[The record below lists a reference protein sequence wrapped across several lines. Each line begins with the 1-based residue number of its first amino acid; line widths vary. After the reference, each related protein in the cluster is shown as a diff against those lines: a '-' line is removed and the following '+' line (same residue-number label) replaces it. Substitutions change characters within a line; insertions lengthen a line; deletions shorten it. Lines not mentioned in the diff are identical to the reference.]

1 MKRKIYNQL
10 IEWENNKINKPLLIL
25 GVRQCGKTYIINKF
39 CQNEYKNYLK
49 INLLERNDVVNLY
62 KENINSEEKYK
73 RLKAMINFD
82 FDKENSILFIDEIQE
97 SEELISELKYF
108 CEEHN
113 NVRIICAGSLLGV
126 KLKRLTKSFPVGKV
140 YIKNM
145 YPMDFEEYLIANDEN
160 FLIESI
166 KECFVNNKPMLS
178 LHTKALKYYN
188 SYLLTGGMP
197 ESVLNLINI
206 NGDYIKYDKNIIS
219 NIIESYFDDMK
230 KYIQTQ
236 TEALRIRAL
245 YESLPSQLS
254 NSSHKFQYSKLN
266 TGAKS
271 RDYELPL
278 DWLLSANMV
287 QKVNCVKTIEKPLKG
302 FEDNDTFKLFL
313 SDIGILN
320 NLLNISINDILNDN
334 LKIYKGVITEN
345 YVANQLLANEI
356 PLFYWKNKQNVEVDF
371 LIETKNGIIPIEVK
385 SSDNTQSKSL
395 KIYNTLFEPPYA
407 IRMSTKDFGYNS
419 ETKIKSV
426 PLYAT
431 FLIKDLIK
439 WNYKKTN

>member
-10 IEWENNKINKPLLIL
+10 IEWKNNKINKPLLIL
-25 GVRQCGKTYIINKF
+25 GVRQCGKTYIINEF

-245 YESLPSQLS
+245 YKSLPSQLS

-302 FEDNDTFKLFL
+302 FEDSDTFKLFL

-334 LKIYKGVITEN
+334 LKIYKGIITEN

-371 LIETKNGIIPIEVK
+371 LIETKDGIIPIEVK

-395 KIYNTLFEPPYA
+395 KIYNGLFNPPYA

-439 WNYKKTN
+439 

>member
-10 IEWENNKINKPLLIL
+10 IEWKNNKINKPLLIL
-25 GVRQCGKTYIINKF
+25 GVRQCGKTYIINEF

-206 NGDYIKYDKNIIS
+206 NGDYIKYDNNIIS

-287 QKVNCVKTIEKPLKG
+287 QKVNCVKTIEKPLKV

-334 LKIYKGVITEN
+334 LKIYKGIITEN

-371 LIETKNGIIPIEVK
+371 LIETKDGIIPIEVK

-395 KIYNTLFEPPYA
+395 KIYNGLFNPPYA

-439 WNYKKTN
+439 

>member
-10 IEWENNKINKPLLIL
+10 IEWKNNKINKPLLIL
-25 GVRQCGKTYIINKF
+25 GVRQCGKTYIINEF

-49 INLLERNDVVNLY
+49 INLLERIDVVNLY

-113 NVRIICAGSLLGV
+113 NVRIICAGSLLSV

-302 FEDNDTFKLFL
+302 FEDSDTFKLFL

-334 LKIYKGVITEN
+334 LKIYKGIITEN

-371 LIETKNGIIPIEVK
+371 LIETKDGIIPIEVK

-395 KIYNTLFEPPYA
+395 KIYNGLFNPPYA

-439 WNYKKTN
+439 

>member
-10 IEWENNKINKPLLIL
+10 IEWKNNKINKPLLIL
-25 GVRQCGKTYIINKF
+25 GVRQCGKTYIINEF

-188 SYLLTGGMP
+188 NYLLTGGMP

-278 DWLLSANMV
+278 DWLLSANMI

-302 FEDNDTFKLFL
+302 FEDSDTFKLFL

-334 LKIYKGVITEN
+334 LKIYKGIITEN

-371 LIETKNGIIPIEVK
+371 LIETKDGIIPIEVK

-395 KIYNTLFEPPYA
+395 KIYNGLFNPPYA

-439 WNYKKTN
+439 

>member
-10 IEWENNKINKPLLIL
+10 IKWKNNKINKPLLIL

-82 FDKENSILFIDEIQE
+82 FDKDNSILFIDEIQE

-371 LIETKNGIIPIEVK
+371 LIETKDGIIPIEVK

-395 KIYNTLFEPPYA
+395 KIYNTLFDPPYA

-439 WNYKKTN
+439 

>member
-10 IEWENNKINKPLLIL
+10 IEWKNNKINKPLLIL
-25 GVRQCGKTYIINKF
+25 GVRQCGKTYIINEF

-266 TGAKS
+266 AGAKS

-371 LIETKNGIIPIEVK
+371 LIETKDGIIPIEVK

-395 KIYNTLFEPPYA
+395 KIYNTLFDPPYA

-439 WNYKKTN
+439 

>member
-10 IEWENNKINKPLLIL
+10 IEWKNNKINKPLLIL
-25 GVRQCGKTYIINKF
+25 GVRQCGKTYIINEF
-39 CQNEYKNYLK
+39 CQNEYKNYIK

-82 FDKENSILFIDEIQE
+82 FDKDNSILFIDEIQE

-371 LIETKNGIIPIEVK
+371 LIETKDGIIPIEVK

-439 WNYKKTN
+439 

>member
-10 IEWENNKINKPLLIL
+10 IEWKNNKINKPLLIL
-25 GVRQCGKTYIINKF
+25 GVRQCGKTYIINEF

-254 NSSHKFQYSKLN
+254 NYSHKFQYSKLN

-371 LIETKNGIIPIEVK
+371 LIETKDGIIPIEVK

-395 KIYNTLFEPPYA
+395 KIYNTLFDPPYA

-439 WNYKKTN
+439 

>member
-10 IEWENNKINKPLLIL
+10 IEWKNNKINKPLLIL
-25 GVRQCGKTYIINKF
+25 GVRQCGKTYIINEF

-82 FDKENSILFIDEIQE
+82 FDTENSILFIDEIQE

-166 KECFVNNKPMLS
+166 KECFINNKPMLS

-371 LIETKNGIIPIEVK
+371 LIETKDGIIPIEVK

-395 KIYNTLFEPPYA
+395 KIYNGLFNPPYA

-439 WNYKKTN
+439 

>member
-10 IEWENNKINKPLLIL
+10 IEWKNNKINKPLLIL
-25 GVRQCGKTYIINKF
+25 GVRQCGKTYIINEF

-140 YIKNM
+140 YIKKM

-302 FEDNDTFKLFL
+302 FEDSDTFKLFL

-334 LKIYKGVITEN
+334 LKIYKGIITEN

-371 LIETKNGIIPIEVK
+371 LIETKDGIIPIEVK

-395 KIYNTLFEPPYA
+395 KIYNGLFNPPYA

-439 WNYKKTN
+439 

>member
-10 IEWENNKINKPLLIL
+10 IEWKNNKINKPLLIL
-25 GVRQCGKTYIINKF
+25 GVRQCGKTYIINEF

-278 DWLLSANMV
+278 DWLLSANMI

-302 FEDNDTFKLFL
+302 FEDSDTFKLFL

-334 LKIYKGVITEN
+334 LKIYKGIITEN

-371 LIETKNGIIPIEVK
+371 LIETKDGIIPIEVN
-385 SSDNTQSKSL
+385 SSDNTQSKRL
-395 KIYNTLFEPPYA
+395 KIYNGLFNPPYA

-439 WNYKKTN
+439 

>member
-10 IEWENNKINKPLLIL
+10 IEWKNNKINKPLLIL
-25 GVRQCGKTYIINKF
+25 GVRQCGKTYIINEF

-82 FDKENSILFIDEIQE
+82 FDTENSILFIDEIQE

-266 TGAKS
+266 TGARS

-278 DWLLSANMV
+278 DWLLSANMI

-302 FEDNDTFKLFL
+302 FEDSDTFKLFL

-334 LKIYKGVITEN
+334 LKIYKGIITEN

-371 LIETKNGIIPIEVK
+371 LIETKDGIIPIEVK

-395 KIYNTLFEPPYA
+395 KIYNGLFNPPYA

-439 WNYKKTN
+439 

>member
-10 IEWENNKINKPLLIL
+10 IEWKNNKINKPLLIL
-25 GVRQCGKTYIINKF
+25 GVRQCGKTYIINEF

-302 FEDNDTFKLFL
+302 FEDSDTFKLFL

-334 LKIYKGVITEN
+334 LKIYKGIITEN

-371 LIETKNGIIPIEVK
+371 LIETKDGIIPIEVK

-395 KIYNTLFEPPYA
+395 KIYNGLFNPPYA

-439 WNYKKTN
+439 

>member
-10 IEWENNKINKPLLIL
+10 IEWKNNKINKPLLIL
-25 GVRQCGKTYIINKF
+25 GVRQCGKTYIINEF

-82 FDKENSILFIDEIQE
+82 FDTENSILFIDEIQE

-166 KECFVNNKPMLS
+166 KECFINNKPMLS

-302 FEDNDTFKLFL
+302 FEDSDTFKLFL

-334 LKIYKGVITEN
+334 LKIYKGIITEN

-371 LIETKNGIIPIEVK
+371 LIETKDGIIPIEVK

-395 KIYNTLFEPPYA
+395 KIYNGLFNPPYA

-439 WNYKKTN
+439 

>member
-10 IEWENNKINKPLLIL
+10 IEWKNNKINKPLLIL
-25 GVRQCGKTYIINKF
+25 GVRQCGKTYIINEF

-266 TGAKS
+266 TGARS

-278 DWLLSANMV
+278 DWLLSANMI

-302 FEDNDTFKLFL
+302 FEDSDTFKLFL

-334 LKIYKGVITEN
+334 LKIYKGIITEN

-371 LIETKNGIIPIEVK
+371 LIETKDGIIPIEVK

-395 KIYNTLFEPPYA
+395 KIYNGLFNPPYA

-439 WNYKKTN
+439 

>member
-10 IEWENNKINKPLLIL
+10 IEWKNNKINKPLLIL

-62 KENINSEEKYK
+62 KENTNSEEKYK

-371 LIETKNGIIPIEVK
+371 LIETKDGIIPIEVK

-395 KIYNTLFEPPYA
+395 KIYNGLFNPPYA

-439 WNYKKTN
+439 

>member
-10 IEWENNKINKPLLIL
+10 IEWKNNKINKPLLIL
-25 GVRQCGKTYIINKF
+25 GVRQCGKTYIINEF

-97 SEELISELKYF
+97 SEKLISELKYF

-371 LIETKNGIIPIEVK
+371 LIETKDGIIPIEVK

-395 KIYNTLFEPPYA
+395 KIYNTLFDPPYA

-439 WNYKKTN
+439 

>member
-10 IEWENNKINKPLLIL
+10 IEWKNNKINKPLLIL

-62 KENINSEEKYK
+62 KENTNSEEKYK

-371 LIETKNGIIPIEVK
+371 LIETKDGIIPIEVK

-395 KIYNTLFEPPYA
+395 KIYNTLFDPPYA

-439 WNYKKTN
+439 

>member
-10 IEWENNKINKPLLIL
+10 IEWKNNKINKPLLIL
-25 GVRQCGKTYIINKF
+25 GVRQCGKTYIINEF

-82 FDKENSILFIDEIQE
+82 FDTENSILFIDEIQE

-334 LKIYKGVITEN
+334 LKIYKGIITEN

-371 LIETKNGIIPIEVK
+371 LIETKDGIIPIEVK

-395 KIYNTLFEPPYA
+395 KIYNTLFDPPYA
-407 IRMSTKDFGYNS
+407 IRMSTKDFGYNY

-439 WNYKKTN
+439 

>member
-10 IEWENNKINKPLLIL
+10 IEWKNNKINKPLLIL
-25 GVRQCGKTYIINKF
+25 GVRQCGKTYIINEF

-145 YPMDFEEYLIANDEN
+145 YPMDFEEYLIANDED

-266 TGAKS
+266 TGARS

-278 DWLLSANMV
+278 DWLLSANMI

-302 FEDNDTFKLFL
+302 FEDSDTFKLFL

-334 LKIYKGVITEN
+334 LKIYKGIITEN

-371 LIETKNGIIPIEVK
+371 LIETKDGIIPIEVK

-395 KIYNTLFEPPYA
+395 KIYNGLFNPPYA

-439 WNYKKTN
+439 

>member
-10 IEWENNKINKPLLIL
+10 IEWKNNKINKPLLIL
-25 GVRQCGKTYIINKF
+25 GVRQCGKTYIINEF

-82 FDKENSILFIDEIQE
+82 FDTENSILFIDEIQE

-302 FEDNDTFKLFL
+302 FEDSDTFKLFL

-371 LIETKNGIIPIEVK
+371 LIETKDGIIPIEVK

-439 WNYKKTN
+439 

>member
-10 IEWENNKINKPLLIL
+10 IEWKNNKINKPLLIL

-188 SYLLTGGMP
+188 CYLLTGGMP

-371 LIETKNGIIPIEVK
+371 LIETKDGIIPIEVK

-395 KIYNTLFEPPYA
+395 KIYNGLFNPPYA

-439 WNYKKTN
+439 

>member
-10 IEWENNKINKPLLIL
+10 IEWKNNKINKPLLIL
-25 GVRQCGKTYIINKF
+25 GVRQCGKTYIINEF

-82 FDKENSILFIDEIQE
+82 FDTENSILFIDEIQE

-278 DWLLSANMV
+278 DWLLSANMI

-302 FEDNDTFKLFL
+302 FEDSDTFKLFL

-334 LKIYKGVITEN
+334 LKIYKGIITEN

-371 LIETKNGIIPIEVK
+371 LIETKDGIIPIEVK

-395 KIYNTLFEPPYA
+395 KIYNGLFNPPYA

-439 WNYKKTN
+439 

>member
-10 IEWENNKINKPLLIL
+10 IEWKNNKINKPLLIL
-25 GVRQCGKTYIINKF
+25 GVRQCGKTYIINEF

-278 DWLLSANMV
+278 DWLLSANMI

-302 FEDNDTFKLFL
+302 FEDSDTFKLFL

-334 LKIYKGVITEN
+334 LKIYKGIITEN

-371 LIETKNGIIPIEVK
+371 LIETKDGIIPIEVK

-395 KIYNTLFEPPYA
+395 KIYNGLFNPPYA

-439 WNYKKTN
+439 

>member
-10 IEWENNKINKPLLIL
+10 IEWKNNKINKPLLIL
-25 GVRQCGKTYIINKF
+25 GVRQCGKTYIINEF

-82 FDKENSILFIDEIQE
+82 FDKDNSILFIDEIQE

-371 LIETKNGIIPIEVK
+371 LIETKDGIIPIEVK

-395 KIYNTLFEPPYA
+395 KIYNTLFDPPYA

-439 WNYKKTN
+439 

>member
-10 IEWENNKINKPLLIL
+10 IEWKNNKINKPLLIL
-25 GVRQCGKTYIINKF
+25 GVRQCGKTYIINEF

-371 LIETKNGIIPIEVK
+371 LIETKDGIIPIEVK

-395 KIYNTLFEPPYA
+395 KIYNTLFNPPYA

-439 WNYKKTN
+439 

>member
-10 IEWENNKINKPLLIL
+10 IEWKNNKINKPLLIL
-25 GVRQCGKTYIINKF
+25 GVRQCGKTYIINEF

-82 FDKENSILFIDEIQE
+82 FDTENSILFIDEIQE

-160 FLIESI
+160 LLIESI

-302 FEDNDTFKLFL
+302 FEDSDTFKLFL

-334 LKIYKGVITEN
+334 LKIYKGIITEN

-371 LIETKNGIIPIEVK
+371 LIETKDGIIPIEVK

-395 KIYNTLFEPPYA
+395 KIYNGLFNPPYA

-439 WNYKKTN
+439 

>member
-10 IEWENNKINKPLLIL
+10 IEWKNNKINKPLLIL
-25 GVRQCGKTYIINKF
+25 GVRQCGKTYIINEF

-278 DWLLSANMV
+278 DWLLSANMI

-371 LIETKNGIIPIEVK
+371 LIETKDGIIPIEVK

-439 WNYKKTN
+439 

>member
-10 IEWENNKINKPLLIL
+10 IEWKNNKINKPLLIL
-25 GVRQCGKTYIINKF
+25 GVRQCGKTYIINEF
-39 CQNEYKNYLK
+39 CKNEYKNYLK

-160 FLIESI
+160 FLIASI

-371 LIETKNGIIPIEVK
+371 LIETKDGIIPIEVK

-395 KIYNTLFEPPYA
+395 KIYNGLFDPPYA

-431 FLIKDLIK
+431 FLIKDLI
-439 WNYKKTN
+439 

>member
-10 IEWENNKINKPLLIL
+10 IEWKNNKINKPLLIL
-25 GVRQCGKTYIINKF
+25 GVRQCGKTYIINEF

-302 FEDNDTFKLFL
+302 FEDSDTFKLFL

-371 LIETKNGIIPIEVK
+371 LIETKDGIIPIEVK

-439 WNYKKTN
+439 

>member
-10 IEWENNKINKPLLIL
+10 IEWKNNKINKPLLIL
-25 GVRQCGKTYIINKF
+25 GVRQCGKTYIINEF

-266 TGAKS
+266 TRAKS

-302 FEDNDTFKLFL
+302 FEDSDTFKLFL

-334 LKIYKGVITEN
+334 LKIYKGIITEN

-371 LIETKNGIIPIEVK
+371 LIETKDGIIPIEVK

-395 KIYNTLFEPPYA
+395 KIYNGLFNPPYA

-439 WNYKKTN
+439 

>member
-10 IEWENNKINKPLLIL
+10 IEWKNNKINKPLLIL
-25 GVRQCGKTYIINKF
+25 GVRQCGKTYIINEF

-82 FDKENSILFIDEIQE
+82 FDTENSILFIDEIQE

-278 DWLLSANMV
+278 DWLLSANMI

-371 LIETKNGIIPIEVK
+371 LIETKDGIIPIEVK

-395 KIYNTLFEPPYA
+395 KIYNGLFNPPYA

-439 WNYKKTN
+439 

>member
-1 MKRKIYNQL
+1 MKRKIYNKL
-10 IEWENNKINKPLLIL
+10 IEWKNNKINKPLLIL
-25 GVRQCGKTYIINKF
+25 GVRQCGKTYIINEF

-197 ESVLNLINI
+197 ESVLNLIKI

-345 YVANQLLANEI
+345 YVANQLLANET

-371 LIETKNGIIPIEVK
+371 LIETKDGIIPIEVK

-395 KIYNTLFEPPYA
+395 KIYSTLFDPPYA

-439 WNYKKTN
+439 

>member
-10 IEWENNKINKPLLIL
+10 IEWKNNKINKPLLIL
-25 GVRQCGKTYIINKF
+25 GVRQCGKTYIINEF

-334 LKIYKGVITEN
+334 LKIYKGVISEN

-371 LIETKNGIIPIEVK
+371 LIETKDGIIPIEVK

-395 KIYNTLFEPPYA
+395 KIYNTLFDPPYA

-439 WNYKKTN
+439 

>member
-10 IEWENNKINKPLLIL
+10 IEWKNNKINKPLLIL

-82 FDKENSILFIDEIQE
+82 FDKENSILFIDKIQE

-302 FEDNDTFKLFL
+302 FEDSDTFKLFL

-371 LIETKNGIIPIEVK
+371 LIETKDGIIPIEVK

-439 WNYKKTN
+439 